1 MAANSASVLTNF
13 LINLYIFLGCFGA
26 FSILRVRPWAR
37 RFFAARRY
45 AKDIDLKPKRLDVGL
60 LSWIWPVITYPEGDI
75 IDEAG
80 LDCAMYLRI
89 LRFGVYLFFPLTI
102 FCIIVVLPPNMTSN
116 GIQAVLAEQAEKN
129 AREGKDSSKS
139 DLVFS
144 NFDHYSLSNVESGS
158 RKMWTHLVAT
168 YCVVSYTLWLLW
180 RFNRESVILR
190 LLFLGNAQ
198 RGGPSHT
205 VLVTDIPGVKE
216 AVAKSLQNEK
226 SKRKLLK
233 KADLEKSTSQKS
245 VDVQT
250 DDSVYLELPGTPHAP
265 DSASAKLTASG
276 RKAKSVSIC
285 EPPVQQQPSTSRFG
299 TETSAEK
306 GKGSSPAAGSK
317 RANSTVSSATA
328 ASSVKGSG
336 SDSDEY
342 ESVGK
347 PDTEKVPPAAAA
359 SAKGSGFGSRF
370 NLRSFLGGSSID
382 LQYRLVDETVDP
394 KYAATGG
401 KLELARVG
409 KTNEEILAEL
419 LVLEKDGIVK
429 GLPEN
434 LAVDTRPLPRDR
446 RNSKHYQYP
455 NTSLLRFWQKKGEEV
470 ELKGAA
476 EMDPVAKALATL
488 RKGVTPQQM
497 VAREFAMMYGPN
509 IVAAVNM
516 IQDTTTLEPLVEE
529 YDKICQELDDY
540 LEMAKLRLKLRKSL
554 PQKQLT
560 IIVFRYKE
568 MDCVKK
574 LNKKWLA
581 KVDAVEFWLERLR
594 FLRDRI
600 KVEQSKCMRKIAC
613 SAFVTFN
620 TRTAQAVAAN
630 TLHSHDENAWRVQGA
645 PAPFELVWK
654 NLSFTM
660 PIKNGRLY
668 ILWAGFWAMTIFFM
682 VPVAAIQA
690 MIEVPKLAKV
700 PVLGKIVTTPPIKQL
715 MQAVIPGLVLKIF
728 LAIVPTILRIMA
740 ILSGSTSIS
749 EIDFGVV
756 KRFFLFQVVVVFFG
770 TIIAGSFFNQLQ
782 QWVKNPTGIVTT
794 LGKSIPMTSTFFIT
808 YLLIN
813 GLGVK
818 SMAFIRL
825 PNFVIFWVLSK
836 FAGSPRARQRM
847 WMYQYTS
854 NGTTVVDH
862 TIALLLGLTFS
873 CINPIVC
880 PAALAYFLVNF
891 VGETYNNVYVYRRQY
906 ESAGMLWKTVYNQ
919 VMVGL
924 YIMQL
929 TMLGLLSI
937 KKFKYSFFMFP
948 LIIFSIT
955 SHISTLQ
962 LYSRPWSVT
971 ALHDAAYMDMLEA
984 DQRRMELLQAAR
996 DERKKKRDKIKRA
1009 YDEAVRKAENNDDPP
1024 PPYDTRL
1031 DEIPPPGG
1039 PGASKSELLLLET
1052 IEGDGFALNS
1062 VEKREVEEMYMNP
1075 VFKVNLGE
1083 VERLSDLATEV
1094 QSRLPRLNE
1103 WVAEYKKYRR
1113 ETKKRKLLGETEIL
1127 PPPKMP
1133 EDLTI
1138 YDADPNL
1145 QDSDDD
1151 DDRKVKT
1158 ELNPVGSVQD
1168 PPANA
1173 PKGPANV

>member
-1 MAANSASVLTNF
+1 MAANSESVLTNF

-60 LSWIWPVITYPEGDI
+60 LSWIWPVITYPEADI

-102 FCIIVVLPPNMTSN
+102 FCIIVVLPPNMTSK
-116 GIQAVLAEQAEKN
+116 GIDKILAEQAEKN
-129 AREGKDSSKS
+129 ARNNQSSDKS

-144 NFDHYSLSNVESGS
+144 NFDHYSLSNVEAGS
-158 RKMWTHLVAT
+158 RKMWAHLVAI
-168 YCVVSYTLWLLW
+168 YCVVLYTLWLLW

-216 AVAKSLQNEK
+216 AVSKSLQIEK
-226 SKRKLLK
+226 AKRQELK
-233 KADLEKSTSQKS
+233 KRELEKSMSSQKS
-245 VDVQT
+245 VDVQA
-250 DDSVYLELPGTPHAP
+250 DDSVYLELPGGPQ
-265 DSASAKLTASG
+265 SQASTSSKRTASG

-285 EPPVQQQPSTSRFG
+285 EPSVQQPASPRI
-299 TETSAEK
+299 AAV
-306 GKGSSPAAGSK
+306 KGSSPSANGRRSNATVSPIPT
-317 RANSTVSSATA
+317 ANSKK
-328 ASSVKGSG
+328 SSV
-336 SDSDEY
+336 SDSDDY
-342 ESVGK
+342 ESTEK
-347 PDTEKVPPAAAA
+347 TDTDVKVPPAAAA
-359 SAKGSGFGSRF
+359 AKGSGRGSFF
-370 NLRSFLGGSSID
+370 NLRGILGGVSGD
-382 LQYRLVDETVDP
+382 LQYRMVDETVDP

-401 KLELARVG
+401 KLQLARVG
-409 KTNEEILAEL
+409 KAKEEILQEL
-419 LVLEKDGIVK
+419 LVMEKDGVVK

-434 LAVDTRPLPRDR
+434 LGVDTRPLPRDR
-446 RNSKHYQYP
+446 RNTKHYQYP
-455 NTSLLRFWQKKGEEV
+455 NTSLLRFWESGGKEV
-470 ELKGAA
+470 EFPGAA
-476 EMDPVAKALATL
+476 EMDPLAKALAVL

-497 VAREFAMMYGPN
+497 VAREFALMYGPN

-529 YDKICQELDDY
+529 YDNICQELDDY
-540 LEMAKLRLKLRKSL
+540 LEMAKLRLKLRKAL

-560 IIVFRYKE
+560 VLVIRYKE
-568 MDCVKK
+568 MECVKK
-574 LNKKWLA
+574 LNKKWFA
-581 KVDAVEFWLERLR
+581 KVDAVEFWLERLSI
-594 FLRDRI
+594 LRERI
-600 KVEQSKCMRKIAC
+600 KEEQSKCMRKISC

-630 TLHSHDENAWRVQGA
+630 SLHSHDENAWRVQGA

-668 ILWAGFWAMTIFFM
+668 ILWAAFWAMTIFFM

-715 MQAVIPGLVLKIF
+715 LQAVVPGMVLKIF
-728 LAIVPTILRIMA
+728 LAIVPIILRIMA

-782 QWVKNPTGIVTT
+782 QWIKNPTGIITT

-813 GLGVK
+813 GLGAK
-818 SMAFIRL
+818 SMSFIRL
-825 PNFVIFWVLSK
+825 PNFVIFWILSK

-880 PAALAYFLVNF
+880 PVALAYFVVNF

-924 YIMQL
+924 YIMQI

-937 KKFKYSFFMFP
+937 KKFKFSPFMFP

-955 SHISTLQ
+955 SHLSTLQ

-971 ALHDAAYMDMLEA
+971 ALHDAAYMDILEA

-1009 YDEAVRKAENNDDPP
+1009 YDEAVRKAENDDDPP
-1024 PPYDTRL
+1024 PPYDKRL

-1039 PGASKSELLLLET
+1039 SGAGKAELLLLET

-1062 VEKREVEEMYMNP
+1062 EEKREVEEMYLNP
-1075 VFKVNLGE
+1075 VFKVNLAE
-1083 VERLSDLATEV
+1083 VERLSNLATEV

-1113 ETKKRKLLGETEIL
+1113 ETKKRKLLGETEVL

-1138 YDADPNL
+1138 YDMDPNL
-1145 QDSDDD
+1145 QDSDDED
-1151 DDRKVKT
+1151 QQKVNT
-1158 ELNPVGSVQD
+1158 ELNPVGSAQD
-1168 PPANA
+1168 PSGSA
-1173 PKGPANV
+1173 PKGPAGV